1 LAANKAGPVAFM
13 RAKKAEEHAQ
23 ALRRIKGKSADAGL
37 HNQGP
42 EFCDWKLLWLSDKS
56 FC

>member
-1 LAANKAGPVAFM
+1 M

-37 HNQGP
+37 HNISHARRGLDSAYGVP
-42 EFCDWKLLWLSDKS
+42 ALAGRALLLIVALNI
-56 FC
+56 